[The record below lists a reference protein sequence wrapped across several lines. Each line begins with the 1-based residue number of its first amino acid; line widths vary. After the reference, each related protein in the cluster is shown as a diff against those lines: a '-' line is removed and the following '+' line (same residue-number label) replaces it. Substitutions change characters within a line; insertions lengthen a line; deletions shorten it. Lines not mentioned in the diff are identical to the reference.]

1 MPGEK
6 LIQSA
11 NIWLSCTDYFCRT
24 ALVDKFSTQE
34 GSLNCKN
41 ISKCG
46 KKWKLKY
53 GIVASTFKGCRMGRS
68 EYGFSLVCVII
79 NQH

>member
-11 NIWLSCTDYFCRT
+11 NIWLSCTNYVIS
-24 ALVDKFSTQE
+24 AGLDKFSTQE

-46 KKWKLKY
+46 KK
-53 GIVASTFKGCRMGRS
+53 
-68 EYGFSLVCVII
+68 
-79 NQH
+79 

>member
-6 LIQSA
+6 LILTA
-11 NIWLSCTDYFCRT
+11 NIWLSSTKYVM
-24 ALVDKFSTQE
+24 VDKFSTQD

-46 KKWKLKY
+46 KKVKIEIWNC
-53 GIVASTFKGCRMGRS
+53 G
-68 EYGFSLVCVII
+68 
-79 NQH
+79 